1 MLFYVKKKKKKKTNY
16 DANNHNIPTS
26 KYPKRRAPQTPCRE
40 AAGLY
45 VFKEQLGRGVI
56 TPYEISAEELAQNVP
71 SVALHKSTTLLKYFF
86 QKPLIPSY
94 TNFNL
99 LGACCDFFNYK
110 EKRQLS

>member
-1 MLFYVKKKKKKKTNY
+1 MMQSNNY
-16 DANNHNIPTS
+16 NIPTS
-26 KYPKRRAPQTPCRE
+26 KYPKTRAPETPRRE
-40 AAGLY
+40 AAGLCAL
-45 VFKEQLGRGVI
+45 KEQLGRGVI
-56 TPYEISAEELAQNVP
+56 TLHAVSAEELAQNVP

-110 EKRQLS
+110 EKRQIS